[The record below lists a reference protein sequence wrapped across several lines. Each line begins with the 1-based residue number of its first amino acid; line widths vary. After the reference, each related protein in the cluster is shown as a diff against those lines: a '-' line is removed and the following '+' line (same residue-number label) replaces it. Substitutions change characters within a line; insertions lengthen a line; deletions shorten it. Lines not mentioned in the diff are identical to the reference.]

1 MALLKFNFNVSLKPK
16 RATRSPSKTSIS
28 YTVIEAKVEGVVK
41 LLEDMTFRVEY
52 KGKLYK
58 ITSESY
64 NTKGKKILYARR
76 LDKYGHRIK
85 IIRDSDNRAY
95 VDTKHYVPFA
105 AGLIAKGRIVKLS
118 FSSELFHIVS
128 CYSHGDSES
137 VIKAFQD
144 WKEFENKINNI
155 NESDSD

>member
-1 MALLKFNFNVSLKPK
+1 MKAFKFNFNISLKPK
-16 RATRSPSKTSIS
+16 RANKSPTKPSIS
-28 YTVIEAKVEGVVK
+28 YVVIESKVEGLIK

-64 NTKGKKILYARR
+64 ETKGKKILYARR

-85 IIRDSDNRAY
+85 IIRDTDNRAH
-95 VDTKHYVPFA
+95 VDIKHYVPFA
-105 AGLIAKGRIVKLS
+105 AGLIAKGRIVKLP

-128 CYSHGDSES
+128 CYSLGDSES
-137 VIKAFQD
+137 VVKAFRE
-144 WKEFENKINNI
+144 WKEFENKLNNE
-155 NESDSD
+155 NVDE

>member
-1 MALLKFNFNVSLKPK
+1 MKAFKFNFNISLKPK
-16 RATRSPSKTSIS
+16 RANKSPTKPSIS
-28 YTVIEAKVEGVVK
+28 YVVIESKVEGLIK

-64 NTKGKKILYARR
+64 ETKGKKILYARR
-76 LDKYGHRIK
+76 LDNYGHRIK
-85 IIRDSDNRAY
+85 IIRDTDNRAH

-105 AGLIAKGRIVKLS
+105 AGLIAKGRIVKLP

-128 CYSHGDSES
+128 CYSLGDSES
-137 VIKAFQD
+137 VVKAFRE
-144 WKEFENKINNI
+144 WKEFENKLNNENV
-155 NESDSD
+155 NE